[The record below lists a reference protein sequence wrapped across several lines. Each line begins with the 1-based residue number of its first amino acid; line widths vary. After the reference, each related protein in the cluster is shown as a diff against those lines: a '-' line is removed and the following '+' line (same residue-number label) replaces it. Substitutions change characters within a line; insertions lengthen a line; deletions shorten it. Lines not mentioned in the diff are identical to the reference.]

1 MCAFIYLSTNLGGK
15 KKILGPLNI
24 KKRKRKKETSLED
37 KQCVR
42 TERGIDI

>member
-15 KKILGPLNI
+15 KKNTWAI
-24 KKRKRKKETSLED
+24 KYLKKKRKKETSLED